1 MPMQNRLNLF
11 PLKHVKIV
19 HLIRHSQGFH
29 NVAGEAD
36 PAAYKSHD
44 HLDAH
49 LTDLGW
55 RQAHALGRH
64 IHAMGA
70 AFRADVVVVSPLTRT
85 LETAAAAFG
94 RGPWAPGQ
102 DGSTA
107 LMLPQEAVPGRRAA
121 QAGISAAGCPPLVA
135 WEGCREH
142 LGEHPCDKR
151 RRISEIS
158 PSFPAVDFGLIGK
171 LAAQTAMH
179 IEVAADAGAEQTAD
193 AGAEQLTSSQSLH
206 MLSAD
211 SDEDA
216 LWLPDSRETKEA
228 IKLRGL
234 IFMQACI
241 GGKGGA
247 PGCRERLLPTHL
259 SAWCLLQWL
268 MQRPEQFIAVVAH
281 SGFLWHCMSNFGHS
295 AAPTVQGDLHKW
307 QVAGWANA
315 EMRTVVL
322 ADEGGSTSHDDPS
335 HFRGGMHMI
344 DS

>member
-1 MPMQNRLNLF
+1 MPMPMQNRLNLF

-158 PSFPAVDFGLIGK
+158 PSFPAVDFGLI
-171 LAAQTAMH
+171 
-179 IEVAADAGAEQTAD
+179 
-193 AGAEQLTSSQSLH
+193 
-206 MLSAD
+206 D

-234 IFMQACI
+234 IFM
-241 GGKGGA
+241 
-247 PGCRERLLPTHL
+247 
-259 SAWCLLQWL
+259 QWL

-307 QVAGWANA
+307 WANA